1 MHHGTLE
8 RPQGVTVTAGAGA
21 DTTDAAATL
30 THRALGG
37 GEGSVGGTVRVTV
50 VDGDDPVAHRTAPG
64 RTHDLPE
71 GAKRALGRVP
81 GEPPSAART
90 VTYPL
95 TPGGT
100 AVRSRDDRR
109 RCAGAPG
116 VTCRTL
122 GADAPTLVIESSRS
136 NPK

>member
-30 THRALGG
+30 AHSALGG
-37 GEGSVGGTVRVTV
+37 GEGSVGGTVRGTV
-50 VDGDDPVAHRTAPG
+50 VDGDDPVAHRTTPG

-71 GAKRALGRVP
+71 GAKRAHGRVP
-81 GEPPSAART
+81 GEPPSA
-90 VTYPL
+90 
-95 TPGGT
+95 
-100 AVRSRDDRR
+100 D
-109 RCAGAPG
+109 APG
-116 VTCRTL
+116 ATCRTL
-122 GADAPTLVIESSRS
+122 GADAPTLVIESTRS